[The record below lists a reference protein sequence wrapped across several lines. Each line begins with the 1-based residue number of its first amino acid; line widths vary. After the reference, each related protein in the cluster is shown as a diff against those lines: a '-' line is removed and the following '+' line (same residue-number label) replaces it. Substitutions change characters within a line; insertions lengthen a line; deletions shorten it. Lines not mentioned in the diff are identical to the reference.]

1 VSSRDKL
8 IQKILAGNANI
19 SFGDARSLLLWLGFA
34 ERVKGSHYGFRKE
47 GMANII
53 LKRRP
58 QLLPYQV
65 ELIREVLKKH
75 GYKET

>member
-1 VSSRDKL
+1 MSSRDKL
-8 IQKILAGNANI
+8 IQKILAGNTNV
-19 SFGDARSLLLWLGFA
+19 SFDDVRSLLLWLGFA
-34 ERVKGSHYGFRKE
+34 EKVKGSHYGFRKE

-53 LKRRP
+53 LKRRS
-58 QLLPYQV
+58 QLLLYQV